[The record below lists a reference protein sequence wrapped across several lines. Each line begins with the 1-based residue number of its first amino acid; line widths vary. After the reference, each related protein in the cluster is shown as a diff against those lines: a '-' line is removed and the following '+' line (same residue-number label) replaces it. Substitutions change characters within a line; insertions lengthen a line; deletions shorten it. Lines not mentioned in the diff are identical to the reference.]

1 MGQVSLKLTPEQM
14 RQISS
19 EMDLVADS
27 ILVSLNDESVGESKS
42 LICMSHTWT
51 IFIKGLCDYPQ

>member
-51 IFIKGLCDYPQ
+51 IS